1 MSKFI
6 KINNIKLGGK
16 MSLIL
21 LIPVVSLFFVSA
33 LSLVDIDSINKKLV
47 SDLYDNVH
55 QSEYWLLNADRDFYQ
70 ALDAESEL
78 ESPDKGSDLK
88 SLKSDYTENLKQTQ
102 DRVKLA
108 IDILNRDK
116 ATLSKLTH
124 KDSNLNVFQLY
135 DNFNKD
141 FNSWTSLY
149 DPETNTLKDK
159 KQYLDAF
166 NSARSNINQ
175 MEEILDDYGKQVIFN
190 SASSVQSIK
199 NIIMTVS
206 ISTLVISL
214 LLGIALIINI
224 NRRAKIAISLINKTA
239 DFDLK
244 YDDSYTQYL
253 EDKDEFGQIIKAEGT
268 SRKEFRQTLT
278 DVISSTKSVN
288 IMVDKSNSNMTS
300 LGLELEDISKT
311 VEQLS
316 AGMEETSAATEEMNA
331 STLEIE
337 KAVENI
343 AGKSEEGVTSSREIS
358 GRATALKSE
367 AVESQKKS
375 QQILVSLDS
384 NLKASLNEVKA
395 VEQIN
400 SLTSSILEISSQTN
414 LLALNAAIEAARA
427 GESGKG
433 FAVVADEI
441 RKLAEVSKQSAM
453 EIQNVTASV
462 ITAVNK
468 LRESSVDVLGYMEK
482 QVIPDYEKLVNTGDQ
497 YNADSLTFND
507 LVTDLSSTTEELL
520 ASIQD
525 VTRSITEVSSAT
537 NEGAMGMTSIA
548 EKTTNIVE
556 MATEVIAQSNRSKET
571 VDNLVSMI
579 SKFRL

>member
-1 MSKFI
+1 MSKFF

-21 LIPVVSLFFVSA
+21 LIPVLSLFFVSA
-33 LSLVDIDSINKKLV
+33 LALIDIDSINKKLV
-47 SDLYDNVH
+47 TDLYDKVH

-70 ALDAESEL
+70 ALDAEKEL
-78 ESPDKGSDLK
+78 ENPDKDSDIK
-88 SLKSDYTENLKQTQ
+88 SLKSDYIENVKQTQ
-102 DRVKLA
+102 DRVKSA
-108 IDILNRDK
+108 VDILNKDK

-124 KDSNLNVFQLY
+124 KDSKLNVFQLY

-141 FNSWTSLY
+141 LSSWENLY
-149 DPETNTLKDK
+149 DPETNTLKNK

-166 NSARSNINQ
+166 ASTRNNINQ
-175 MEEILDDYGKQVIFN
+175 MEEILDDYGKQVILN
-190 SASSVQSIK
+190 SASSVQSVK
-199 NIIMTVS
+199 NMIMTVS
-206 ISTLVISL
+206 ISTLVLSL
-214 LLGIALIINI
+214 LLGIALIISI
-224 NRRAKIAISLINKTA
+224 NKRARVAISLINKTA

-244 YDDSYTQYL
+244 YDDSYTKYL

-268 SRKEFRQTLT
+268 SRREFRQTLT
-278 DVISSTKSVN
+278 DVISSTNSVN
-288 IMVDKSNSNMTS
+288 IIVDKSNSNMTS
-300 LGLELEDISKT
+300 LGMELEDISKT

-343 AGKSEEGVTSSREIS
+343 AGKSEDGVTSSREIS
-358 GRATALKSE
+358 SRATALKSE

-384 NLKASLNEVKA
+384 SLKSSLNEVKA

-468 LRESSVDVLGYMEK
+468 LRESSVDVLDYMEK

-497 YNADSLTFND
+497 YNVDSLTFND

-537 NEGAMGMTSIA
+537 NEGAMGMTNIA
-548 EKTTNIVE
+548 EKTTTIVE
-556 MATEVIAQSNRSKET
+556 MANEVINQSNKSKET

-579 SKFRL
+579 SKFKL

>member
-1 MSKFI
+1 MSKFF

-21 LIPVVSLFFVSA
+21 LIPALSLFFVSTLA
-33 LSLVDIDSINKKLV
+33 LIDIDSINKKLV
-47 SDLYDNVH
+47 SDLYDSVH

-70 ALDAESEL
+70 ALDAEAEL
-78 ESPDKGSDLK
+78 ESPDKDSDLN
-88 SLKSDYTENLKQTQ
+88 SLKSDYTENIKQTQ
-102 DRVKLA
+102 ERVKLA

-141 FNSWTSLY
+141 LNSWSSLY
-149 DPETNTLKDK
+149 DPETNTLKNK

-166 NSARSNINQ
+166 NSARNNINQ
-175 MEEILDDYGKQVIFN
+175 MEEILDEYAKQVIFN
-190 SASSVQSIK
+190 SAKSVQAVK

-224 NRRAKIAISLINKTA
+224 NRRARVAISLINKTA

-244 YDDSYTQYL
+244 YDDSYTKYL
-253 EDKDEFGQIIKAEGT
+253 EDKDEFGQIIRAEGT

-278 DVISSTKSVN
+278 EVISSTKSVN
-288 IMVDKSNSNMTS
+288 TMVDKSNSNMTS

-337 KAVENI
+337 KAIENI
-343 AGKSEEGVTSSREIS
+343 ASKSEDGVTSSKEIS

-384 NLKASLNEVKA
+384 NLKASLTEVKA

-441 RKLAEVSKQSAM
+441 RKLAEISKQSAM
-453 EIQNVTASV
+453 EIQTVTASV

-468 LRESSVDVLGYMEK
+468 LRESSVDVLDYMEK

-537 NEGAMGMTSIA
+537 NEGAMGMTNIA
-548 EKTTNIVE
+548 EKTTTIVD
-556 MATEVIAQSNRSKET
+556 MANDVIIQSNKSKET

>member
-1 MSKFI
+1 MSKFF

-21 LIPVVSLFFVSA
+21 LIPVISLFFVSA
-33 LSLVDIDSINKKLV
+33 LALIDIDSINKKLV
-47 SDLYDNVH
+47 SDLYDKVH

-70 ALDAESEL
+70 ALDAETEL
-78 ESPDKGSDLK
+78 ESPDKDSDLK
-88 SLKSDYTENLKQTQ
+88 SLKNDYTENVKQTQ

-108 IDILNRDK
+108 IDILNKDK
-116 ATLSKLTH
+116 DTLSKLTH
-124 KDSNLNVFQLY
+124 KDSKLNVFQLY

-141 FNSWTSLY
+141 LSLWTSLY

-166 NSARSNINQ
+166 NSARNNINQ

-190 SASSVQSIK
+190 SANSVQSVK

-206 ISTLVISL
+206 ISTLIISL
-214 LLGIALIINI
+214 LLGIALIVNI
-224 NRRAKIAISLINKTA
+224 NRRAKTAISLINKTA

-244 YDDSYTQYL
+244 YDDSYAKYL

-288 IMVDKSNSNMTS
+288 IMVDKSNSNMSS

-343 AGKSEEGVTSSREIS
+343 ASKSEDGVTSSREIS
-358 GRATALKSE
+358 GRATTLKSE

-453 EIQNVTASV
+453 EIQNVTAAV

-468 LRESSVDVLGYMEK
+468 LRESSVDVLDYMEK

-548 EKTTNIVE
+548 EKTTTIVE
-556 MATEVIAQSNRSKET
+556 MANEVITQSNKSKET
-571 VDNLVSMI
+571 VDSLVSMI
-579 SKFRL
+579 SKFKL

>member
-1 MSKFI
+1 MSKFF

-21 LIPVVSLFFVSA
+21 LIPVISLFFVSA
-33 LSLVDIDSINKKLV
+33 LALIDIDSINKKLV

-70 ALDAESEL
+70 ALDAETEL
-78 ESPDKGSDLK
+78 ESPDKDSDLK
-88 SLKSDYTENLKQTQ
+88 SLKNDYTENVKQTQ

-108 IDILNRDK
+108 IDILNKDK
-116 ATLSKLTH
+116 DNLSKLTH
-124 KDSNLNVFQLY
+124 KDSKLNVFQLY

-141 FNSWTSLY
+141 LSSWTSLY
-149 DPETNTLKDK
+149 DPETNTLKNK

-166 NSARSNINQ
+166 NSARNNINQ

-190 SASSVQSIK
+190 SANSVQSVK

-224 NRRAKIAISLINKTA
+224 NRRAKTAISLINKTA

-244 YDDSYTQYL
+244 YDDSYTKYL

-288 IMVDKSNSNMTS
+288 IMVDKSNSNMSS

-343 AGKSEEGVTSSREIS
+343 ASKSEDGVTSSREIS
-358 GRATALKSE
+358 GRATTLKSE
-367 AVESQKKS
+367 AVESQNKS

-468 LRESSVDVLGYMEK
+468 LRESSVDVLDYMEK

-537 NEGAMGMTSIA
+537 NEGAMGMTTIA
-548 EKTTNIVE
+548 EKTTTIVE
-556 MATEVIAQSNRSKET
+556 MANEVITQSNRSKET
-571 VDNLVSMI
+571 VENLVSMI